1 MSSSLKTAALPALA
15 PAQKSS
21 RIVFLD
27 FVRVFACF
35 LVMLVHAAEN
45 YY

>member
-1 MSSSLKTAALPALA
+1 MK
-15 PAQKSS
+15 

-35 LVMLVHAAEN
+35 LVMLVHAEIGRAHV
-45 YY
+45 